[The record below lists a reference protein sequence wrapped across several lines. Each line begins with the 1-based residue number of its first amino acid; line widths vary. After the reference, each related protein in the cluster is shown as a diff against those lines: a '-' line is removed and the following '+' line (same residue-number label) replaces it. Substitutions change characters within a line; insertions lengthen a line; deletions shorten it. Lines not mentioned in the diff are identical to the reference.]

1 MKVFG
6 HPLHMVLIHFPSAL
20 FPMDLACSIIA
31 WCGGP
36 SSLLH
41 AAFYATLGGV
51 ALGWLA
57 IITGAIDLVPVV
69 KHHTGSINK
78 ALIHGGINTS
88 VVIVFSVIAL
98 MANKKYPDLSN
109 DSLALLITKTI
120 TVLAMFIGNYLGG
133 SLVLKDRIGS
143 HTNHPHV

>member
-1 MKVFG
+1 MKFFG

-20 FPMDLACSIIA
+20 FPMDLVCSAIA
-31 WCGGP
+31 SYGGP
-36 SSLLH
+36 STLLH

-51 ALGWLA
+51 MLGWLA

-69 KHHTGSINK
+69 KHKPASVNK
-78 ALIHGGINTS
+78 ALIHGGLNTC

-98 MANKKYPDLSN
+98 VANKSFPDLTP
-109 DSLALLITKTI
+109 DSTALLITKTL
-120 TVLAMFIGNYLGG
+120 TVSAMFIGNYLGG

-143 HTNHPHV
+143 DT